1 MSRKER
7 SPCRKQNKTTLRNLA
22 MKGSREIIL
31 ELYVGASENFFFLM
45 KDLDYAYVN
54 EKEPAEEKLVMQKS
68 MGIPERGKSL

>member
-1 MSRKER
+1 
-7 SPCRKQNKTTLRNLA
+7 

-54 EKEPAEEKLVMQKS
+54 GKEPAEEKLVMQKS